1 MNLFFEFITAI
12 IAIVG
17 SVIWTMVK
25 ILPKVVA
32 ESIAK
37 SIEQQR
43 DYDFKKAL
51 QVDSFYRQS
60 GNSILQEL
68 MDDWITLAT
77 DMDFVQKI
85 ASDPSYLQNLIKK
98 TIGYA
103 SGRSIKIAAEFF
115 QLNFVS
121 SAPDE
126 DGKIDE
132 AQRDLAYKKGIVYFA
147 MMVASLKKDFTGE
160 EISPTDILRLKITDY
175 EIQKDFFEQTI
186 LEIEQSVRS
195 KD

>member
-1 MNLFFEFITAI
+1 MNSI
-12 IAIVG
+12 IETLVQIGVIGGTLIFSIIKIVPG
-17 SVIWTMVK
+17 V
-25 ILPKVVA
+25 
-32 ESIAK
+32 IAK
-37 SIEQQR
+37 ALEQQR

-60 GNSILQEL
+60 GSSILQEL
-68 MDDWITLAT
+68 MNDWIKLAT
-77 DMDFVQKI
+77 DMNYVEKVDEKFITELTQ
-85 ASDPSYLQNLIKK
+85 K

-103 SGRSIKIAAEFF
+103 SSRTIKIAAAYF
-115 QLNFVS
+115 QLTYISNAVDEKGETDSLLQS
-121 SAPDE
+121 STN
-126 DGKIDE
+126 
-132 AQRDLAYKKGIVYFA
+132 QKGIVYFA
-147 MMVASLKKDFTGE
+147 AIVASLKKDFTGE